1 LLDSLLQEIYKMS
14 GFDTK
19 NPWASNRMPMNN
31 SGNFGNNM
39 AQQQSM
45 QGMMANQAMAAM
57 NMAGGGISYPIR
69 QQQSGGFGQQQQNIG
84 ASNGTPQQQNR
95 VFTGT
100 VTKLHE
106 NFGFIDDDVFF
117 STNHVKGACP
127 KVGDRVL
134 AEAVYNPSM
143 PFKWNA
149 TRVTPMPTPG
159 MNNAPQQQQ
168 RGGSSGGGGFG
179 SAAGRNSRF
188 GDLKNNVAN
197 TGRVD
202 AKPRDRDL
210 HRDRPRQRSPI
221 RRDDRKRDDNNRP
234 SRELSS
240 RKRSLSK
247 SKSRSPPR
255 RKPRHA
261 PRYNVSVPKVCLKL
275 DTSAVMDL
283 KKRYSS
289 LYIPSD
295 FFSADHVWGHSYPLD
310 APFKIS
316 MPSSFCVMN
325 KEYVTPITSN
335 RFKFDPKDADYSYV
349 AKVMLIASPGLED
362 LFDKTCHFVEK
373 DTDDNDAR
381 DGLVH
386 PSRAIKFLV
395 GLKGKSETMAVGGP
409 WSPSLDGKDPV
420 NDPTVLIK
428 TAIRTCGAMTGIDLS
443 ACTQWTRF
451 MEFYYRRQP
460 TGTKPARTEV
470 VVLFLP
476 DVWSAMPGKEEYDDA
491 CDKYAT
497 NCELKLAGK
506 PVPVPEPHPDLMEEE
521 DENGDSEGAD
531 GPCEPKGDPSHW
543 KELDPKTMKVNDLK
557 VELEAR
563 GQNSKGL
570 KSQLQ
575 ARLQKIIQQ
584 EEEAETKQKD
594 TEGNTENTQDKEEA
608 DADKEKEEE
617 ELDERTKDKIKSSHK
632 TSSTPCI
639 FVHPNTEVKSGK
651 FDCRVESLSVLL
663 DYRHDD
669 NKEGT
674 FEVSLFAELFNE
686 MMMRDHAFNVYKAIM
701 EAKAPEKKVKEKKD
715 GEKEDDKDKEK
726 DKEEKQSEDKKMVTY
741 NKDLLLSCSYFDL
754 SHCGYFEAKDLE
766 DIFLALELALSRAE
780 VKKLSLKLAQGHKE
794 TVNYRSLVDIEQ
806 GSQPPKE
813 SDADSKKF
821 STGFRQ
827 FLPGRLAAAAS
838 GGSDSAGGAD
848 SQTSTPQTNKLVKF
862 RGSVIDLEKLT
873 QKLEKAERL
882 RNATESQLLKAH
894 KELGLVNDQKQKLE
908 QVKDKLTTQLKET
921 KQQVVDQELQMMSVR
936 GDNKKS
942 MAAMKDVYLRIKP
955 FVEPKEEVQE
965 KPVEAAP
972 VKQEPKIEVPKKE
985 EPKTQKQEVPKKVE
999 EKKEDDNKE
1008 EEKKEE
1014 EATSADKTAD
1024 EVNQSEEKMEQE

>member
-1 LLDSLLQEIYKMS
+1 MS

-31 SGNFGNNM
+31 TGNYGNNM
-39 AQQQSM
+39 TQQSM

-69 QQQSGGFGQQQQNIG
+69 QQQSGGFGQPQQNMG

-159 MNNAPQQQQ
+159 GGMNNSGGGQQQQ
-168 RGGSSGGGGFG
+168 RGNSSGGGFG
-179 SAAGRNSRF
+179 SAAARNSRF
-188 GDLKNNVAN
+188 GDLKNTVMN
-197 TGRVD
+197 

-221 RRDDRKRDDNNRP
+221 RRDDRKRDDNNRT
-234 SRELSS
+234 SREHST

-255 RKPRHA
+255 RRPRHA

-295 FFSADHVWGHSYPLD
+295 FFSADHVWGQSYPLE
-310 APFKIS
+310 APFRIS

-335 RFKFDPKDADYSYV
+335 RFKYDPKDADYSYV

-373 DTDDNDAR
+373 DTDDNDGR

-451 MEFYYRRQP
+451 TEFYYRRQP

-506 PVPVPEPHPDLMEEE
+506 PVPVPEPHPDLMEDE
-521 DENGDSEGAD
+521 DENGED
-531 GPCEPKGDPSHW
+531 GTCEPKGDPSHW
-543 KELDPKTMKVNDLK
+543 KDLDPKTMKVNDLK

-584 EEEAETKQKD
+584 EEEAETKEKKD
-594 TEGNTENTQDKEEA
+594 SEENTEDTQEKEDG

-715 GEKEDDKDKEK
+715 GDKDDDKDKEK
-726 DKEEKQSEDKKMVTY
+726 DKQEKETEDKKMITY

-766 DIFLALELALSRAE
+766 DIFVSLELALSRAE

-806 GSQPPKE
+806 GTQPPQE
-813 SDADSKKF
+813 SEADSKKL
-821 STGFRQ
+821 SAGFRQ
-827 FLPGRLAAAAS
+827 FLPGRLAAAS
-838 GGSDSAGGAD
+838 GGVSDSASGSGD
-848 SQTSTPQTNKLVKF
+848 NETCTPQTNKLVKF
-862 RGSVIDLEKLT
+862 RGSVIDLEKLM

-882 RNATESQLLKAH
+882 RNATESQLVKAH
-894 KELGLVNDQKQKLE
+894 KELSLVKDDKQKLE
-908 QVKDKLTTQLKET
+908 QVKEKLTTQLRET
-921 KQQVVDQELQMMSVR
+921 KQQVVDQELQMMTVR

-942 MAAMKDVYLRIKP
+942 MAAMKDVFLRIKP
-955 FVEPKEEVQE
+955 FVEPKEEVPAQ
-965 KPVEAAP
+965 VAP
-972 VKQEPKIEVPKKE
+972 VKEESKVEVTKKE
-985 EPKTQKQEVPKKVE
+985 EPKIENQEVA
-999 EKKEDDNKE
+999 KKEDDNKDDNKE
-1008 EEKKEE
+1008 GEKKEE
-1014 EATSADKTAD
+1014 EAASIADTATD
-1024 EVNQSEEKMEQE
+1024 EVKQSEEKMEQD